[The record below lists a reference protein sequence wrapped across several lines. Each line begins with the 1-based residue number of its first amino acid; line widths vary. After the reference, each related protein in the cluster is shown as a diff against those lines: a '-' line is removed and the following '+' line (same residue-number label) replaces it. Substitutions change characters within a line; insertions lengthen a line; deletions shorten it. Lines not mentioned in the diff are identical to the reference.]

1 VSGAQNAELIIR
13 NRLGFH
19 VRPIQRFAE
28 LAQAFRSEIEVRIE
42 DRRAPGKSVMN
53 LMTLRGRHGSVMNV
67 TTRGED
73 ARQALG
79 VLEFLVESNFFVEND
94 PGMELDPCRHVTRLA
109 KIASCFNSEVVA
121 ELNGKRA
128 DARNVE
134 ELSALGI
141 TPTSKLAFHV
151 SGDDSEQARSVLE
164 KLVKHCFYVE
174 SAMGAQAAK

>member
-1 VSGAQNAELIIR
+1 MSGTQNAGLVIG

-79 VLEFLVESNFFVEND
+79 VLGFLVESNFFVEND
-94 PGMELDPCRHVTRLA
+94 AAELDPCRHVTRLA
-109 KIASCFNSEVVA
+109 KIASCFNSQVLA
-121 ELNGKRA
+121 ELDGKRA

-134 ELSALGI
+134 ELCALGI
-141 TPTSKLAFHV
+141 APTSKLAFQV
-151 SGDDSEQARSVLE
+151 DGDDSEQARNVLE

-174 SAMGAQAAK
+174 SAMGAQAAE